1 MCLFKVA
8 KYSQYFSQ
16 LWHSLIQCVE
26 ELPSSEVW
34 FNQFVLTV
42 VTWKRRETQTI
53 REGRLEN
60 KQSSHCVTLLTY
72 MRAAAIMCGCVLMK
86 YL

>member
-53 REGRLEN
+53 REGSLEN

-72 MRAAAIMCGCVLMK
+72 MRAATIMCGCVLMK